1 MMKLKKRME
10 GDVAVLDISGN
21 IMGGP
26 DQQVFHDAIKE
37 VVDGG
42 HKKVI
47 ANLGEVP
54 WINSTGL
61 GILMAGFITVKNAG
75 GVLRL
80 MNVSKRIDSLL
91 MITKLSL
98 VFDTFES
105 EEEALASFK
114 D

>member
-1 MMKLKKRME
+1 MKLKKRVVD
-10 GDVAVLDISGN
+10 DVAILDLSGN
-21 IMGGP
+21 VMGGP
-26 DQQVFHDAIKE
+26 DQHTFHNAIKE
-37 VVDGG
+37 VVDEGQR
-42 HKKVI
+42 KVI
-47 ANLGEVP
+47 VNLADVP

-80 MNVSKRIDSLL
+80 VNVSKRIDSLL

-105 EEEALASFK
+105 EEQALASFK
-114 D
+114 S

>member
-1 MMKLKKRME
+1 MKLKKRVE
-10 GDVAVLDISGN
+10 GDVAVLDLSGN
-21 IMGGP
+21 VMGGP
-26 DQQVFHDAIKE
+26 DQATFHDAIKG
-37 VVDGG
+37 VVDEG
-42 HKKVI
+42 HKKVLV
-47 ANLGEVP
+47 NLGDVP

-105 EEEALASFK
+105 EDEALASFK
-114 D
+114 E